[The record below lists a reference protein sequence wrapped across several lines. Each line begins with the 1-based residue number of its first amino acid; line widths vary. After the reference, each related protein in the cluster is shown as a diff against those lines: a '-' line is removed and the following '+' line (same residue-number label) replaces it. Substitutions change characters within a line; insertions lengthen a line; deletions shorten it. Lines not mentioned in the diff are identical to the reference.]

1 MPKLGFT
8 KQSEPILRG
17 GVIETAQ
24 APARTLAELRE
35 QVKDLVTKYGH
46 ERREEPFQ
54 LANAG
59 LSHDYIDGKRAV
71 AKGSRYELVAEAVTA
86 LAAER
91 GVEFNAVGG
100 MTMGADPIAVAVA
113 VRTDA
118 WWFSVRKEAKK
129 HGKQK
134 RIEGTEL
141 TADMKVLLVD
151 DVITTGESTLSA
163 LDAVEAAGASVV
175 LVTTL
180 VDRSDMAGE
189 ALGRRGVAYEPLLT
203 YASLGIDPV
212 SRS

>member
-1 MPKLGFT
+1 M
-8 KQSEPILRG
+8 
-17 GVIETAQ
+17 
-24 APARTLAELRE
+24 
-35 QVKDLVTKYGH
+35 KYGH

-71 AKGSRYELVAEAVTA
+71 AKGSRYELVAEAVAA

-91 GVEFNAVGG
+91 GVEFDAVGG

-113 VRTDA
+113 VRTDT

-151 DVITTGESTLSA
+151 DVITTGGSTLSA

-212 SRS
+212 SPR